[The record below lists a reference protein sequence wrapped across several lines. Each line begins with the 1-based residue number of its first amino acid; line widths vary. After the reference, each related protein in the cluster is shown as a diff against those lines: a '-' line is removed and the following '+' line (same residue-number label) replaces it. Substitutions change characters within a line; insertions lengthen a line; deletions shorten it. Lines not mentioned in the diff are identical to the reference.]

1 MQKSL
6 SESSLEEKTV
16 SALAALSSL
25 KMIRTSTVGKKS
37 IIRPNNALRQ
47 IQHHYSKIPVAA
59 RTPPRREVDRE
70 KRTGQDAVAVQGE
83 LEIDT
88 RHGRVKYTGGILAGI
103 RHGPGISVLDK
114 GYSFTGEYFAGRMHG
129 KGELKTS
136 DGKHYDGEFFAG
148 QKHGRCTTSGLKG
161 KDCKS
166 YTGQV
171 FDGLAHGIGSQIYN
185 NGVTY
190 HGQYFAAKRHGRG
203 TMTWPSGAREEG
215 EWFAGELH
223 GTTKIFDA
231 KGVHVRTDVYS
242 CGKRI
247 SKTPV
252 SAPDT
257 STEKSAPV
265 ADRPQ

>member
-1 MQKSL
+1 MQKSV

-47 IQHHYSKIPVAA
+47 IQHHYSKIPIAK

-103 RHGPGISVLDK
+103 RHGPGISVMDK
-114 GYSFTGEYFAGRMHG
+114 GYSFAGEYFAGRMHG

-148 QKHGRCTTSGLKG
+148 QKHGRCTTSDPNSKVH
-161 KDCKS
+161 KS

-171 FDGLAHGIGSQIYN
+171 FDGLAHGTGSGVYS
-185 NGVTY
+185 NGIVY
-190 HGQYFAAKRHGRG
+190 HGKYFATKQHGHG
-203 TMTWPSGAREEG
+203 TRTWPSGGREEG

-231 KGVHVRTDVYS
+231 QGVHVRTNVYS
-242 CGKRI
+242 CGKLV
-247 SKTPV
+247 SSTPV
-252 SAPDT
+252 PAQAT